1 MPRLDPPI
9 HSRFPKGK
17 SGNPKGRT
25 PITETQ
31 KQLKEVIVAYLN
43 ETDSRKK
50 SNLRKL
56 LEKLSKVRNEKGA
69 RLLLE
74 YGFGKVQQTVD
85 VTSKGEQIGADA
97 EQTNRAISTLAD
109 AIREAVPGAGDGKD
123 SKVVSAK

>member
-17 SGNPKGRT
+17 SGNQKGRT

-74 YGFGKVQQTVD
+74 YGFGKVPQPVALEAD
-85 VTSKGEQIGADA
+85 GE
-97 EQTNRAISTLAD
+97 L
-109 AIREAVPGAGDGKD
+109 VV
-123 SKVVSAK
+123 KVVYGDKGTDGVTTGPSPKAK